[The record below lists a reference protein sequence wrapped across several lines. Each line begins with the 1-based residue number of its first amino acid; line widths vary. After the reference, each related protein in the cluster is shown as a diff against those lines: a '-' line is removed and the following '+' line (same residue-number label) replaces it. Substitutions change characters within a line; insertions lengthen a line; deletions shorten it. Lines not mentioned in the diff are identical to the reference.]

1 MFKASIFSTLSIL
14 VILSILISA
23 VVCDPVDVRK
33 LQCDG
38 DTHKCTAELD
48 FGDGG
53 WVAEWRA
60 NIYHQRFREE
70 DRYFWNSK
78 K

>member
-23 VVCDPVDVRK
+23 VVCDPVDVTK

-38 DTHKCTAELD
+38 DSHKCTADLD

-53 WVAEWRA
+53 WVAEW
-60 NIYHQRFREE
+60 NINVFHRSFREDE
-70 DRYFWNSK
+70 RYFRSGLF
-78 K
+78 